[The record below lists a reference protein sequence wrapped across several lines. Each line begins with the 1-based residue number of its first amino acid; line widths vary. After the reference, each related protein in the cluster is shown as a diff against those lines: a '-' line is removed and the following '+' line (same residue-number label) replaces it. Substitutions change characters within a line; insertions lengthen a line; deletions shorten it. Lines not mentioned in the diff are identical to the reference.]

1 MHSIGDLVSFQGH
14 SCYDGNS
21 KRVVDSGDFI
31 PSTEYDRIVTARI
44 HANQYYHNRDAKKG
58 KGLIADNSKIKKA
71 KTILVVDDDQNTTL
85 VVKSGLENENNS
97 HATTNKVSYLV
108 HTYNFPTSALSE
120 FKPNYYD
127 LLLID
132 VEMPKMNGFELSTKI
147 LEIDADPKICFMSAA
162 EVNYEALR
170 EIYPFV
176 NFGCFIKKP
185 ISLEH
190 LIRRVKAELE

>member
-1 MHSIGDLVSFQGH
+1 LLSFQVY
-14 SCYDGNS
+14 SNYDGNS
-21 KRVVDSGDFI
+21 ERAVYYGNFI
-31 PSTEYDRIVTARI
+31 PTTEYDRITTSRI
-44 HANQYYHNRDAKKG
+44 QSNQYYHDKDVKKG
-58 KGLIADNSKIKKA
+58 KGMIADHSKIKKA

-85 VVKSGLENENNS
+85 AVKSGLENNS
-97 HATTNKVSYLV
+97 HATTNEISYLV

-120 FKPNYYD
+120 FKPNFYD

-132 VEMPKMNGFELSTKI
+132 VEMPKMNGFEFSARI

-170 EIYPFV
+170 EIYPSV

-190 LIRRVKAELE
+190 LIRRVRAELE

>member
-1 MHSIGDLVSFQGH
+1 LHNIGELLSFQ
-14 SCYDGNS
+14 SYTFLDDKSERAVSTDN
-21 KRVVDSGDFI
+21 FI
-31 PSTEYDRIVTARI
+31 PSREYDGIMTARI
-44 HANQYYHNRDAKKG
+44 QAYQYYHNKDAKRG

-71 KTILVVDDDQNTTL
+71 KTILVVDDDQNTTHA
-85 VVKSGLENENNS
+85 VKSRLENENS
-97 HATTNKVSYLV
+97 HTTNRISYLV
-108 HTYNFPTSALSE
+108 HTYNLPTSALLE
-120 FKPNYYD
+120 FKPNFYD

-132 VEMPKMNGFELSTKI
+132 VEMPKMNGFEFSTKI

-170 EIYPFV
+170 EIYPSV

-190 LIRRVKAELE
+190 LIRRVRDELE

>member
-1 MHSIGDLVSFQGH
+1 LHNIGELLSFQSYTFLDNRGE
-14 SCYDGNS
+14 
-21 KRVVDSGDFI
+21 RVVNTDNFI
-31 PSTEYDRIVTARI
+31 PSREYDRIMTDRI
-44 HANQYYHNRDAKKG
+44 QSSQYYHNKDAKRG
-58 KGLIADNSKIKKA
+58 KGLIADNSKVKKA

-85 VVKSGLENENNS
+85 AVKSGLENENS
-97 HATTNKVSYLV
+97 RPTNRVSYLV
-108 HTYNFPTSALSE
+108 HTYNFPTLALSE
-120 FKPNYYD
+120 FKPNLYD

-132 VEMPKMNGFELSTKI
+132 VEMPNMNGFEFSTKI

-170 EIYPFV
+170 EIYPSV

-190 LIRRVKAELE
+190 LIRRVRDELE